1 MCGRRREVRLLRVTY
16 SDFYVCARW
25 EWFRFLGV
33 VRLLVSRAC
42 RAPARASVRL
52 LIDFLCDTSRVE
64 GTLRTGYLRPMNR
77 VILASLLALSTMLVS
92 RVDAQQGASSG
103 ARTEEAPPPAVVIT
117 TLPDESVGIYG
128 YPSANQGPLH
138 DELEEANQ
146 GIRNTRNAL
155 ITTSALAA
163 VGMIVG
169 ATAFGHCE
177 FIYTSV
183 NQPDELVCT
192 QRGDA
197 LLAAGG
203 TIFGLA
209 AIGMITSGI
218 MLGVRKGKRRR
229 LSREIR
235 SQQGAH
241 LQWDTESGRLEF

>member
-1 MCGRRREVRLLRVTY
+1 MHRVMSAAILTL
-16 SDFYVCARW
+16 S
-25 EWFRFLGV
+25 
-33 VRLLVSRAC
+33 
-42 RAPARASVRL
+42 L
-52 LIDFLCDTSRVE
+52 LI
-64 GTLRTGYLRPMNR
+64 
-77 VILASLLALSTMLVS
+77 VS
-92 RVDAQQGASSG
+92 PVAAQ
-103 ARTEEAPPPAVVIT
+103 EAPPPAVVIT
-117 TLPDESVGIYG
+117 TSPNPVSPSPG
-128 YPSANQGPLH
+128 YYQY
-138 DELEEANQ
+138 ELEDAKE
-146 GIRNTRNAL
+146 RSRRVRVAL
-155 ITTSALAA
+155 ISTSALAA

-169 ATAFGHCE
+169 ATAFRHCE
-177 FIYTSV
+177 FIYSSV
-183 NQPDELVCT
+183 NQRDDLVCT